1 MKYVLQCTKWPF
13 FSWLVNKCQNVNLQI
28 YTTENQCLFNV
39 FKCISPG
46 LRRFI
51 LQQQTLEISANLPM
65 SQHSPFFD
73 AFEMTSWRIRQ
84 CRTGWTELDHLDH
97 LDPDISPSP
106 ITPNTT
112 GGASPGF
119 TRIHQDLWEKKGVTG
134 STWEHH
140 FRHQRFF
147 HAMNFSHWKNI
158 SYDCEEV
165 SIITIRYPYIK
176 TLPLWFSGK
185 LWGPRCHK
193 WWLGLRKSSPKMKL
207 TYLTFLI
214 QEGIFKTFLQ
224 DFPFF
229 S

>member
-1 MKYVLQCTKWPF
+1 
-13 FSWLVNKCQNVNLQI
+13 
-28 YTTENQCLFNV
+28 
-39 FKCISPG
+39 
-46 LRRFI
+46 
-51 LQQQTLEISANLPM
+51 M
-65 SQHSPFFD
+65 SQHSPNW
-73 AFEMTSWRIRQ
+73 MLSKWRNGIFVNAELD
-84 CRTGWTELDHLDH
+84 GHLDHLDH

-106 ITPNTT
+106 HIPNTT
-112 GGASPGF
+112 GGASWIHLDSPGPS
-119 TRIHQDLWEKKGVTG
+119 RKKG

-147 HAMNFSHWKNI
+147 HAALFFSHWKNI

-176 TLPLWFSGK
+176 TLPQWFSGK

-193 WWLGLRKSSPKMKL
+193 WWLGLRKSSPKMEL

-214 QEGIFKTFLQ
+214 QEEIFKTFLP